1 MSDRWVFLAAF
12 STVVLIVAGAFAM
25 PQFFAYELIKSTIF
39 VAVAVLVFFGEDK
52 FSYMLGVLAP
62 LLWFILDLLL
72 GDLLGDLQIMF
83 SWMTGRRVAPLDT
96 PLHGFSIVLAVIL
109 LILSAK
115 AWKREVP
122 DRFFGKTF
130 VICRGISLAYIAVL
144 EGWQLRMIN
153 TGIRPH

>member
-25 PQFFAYELIKSTIF
+25 PQFFGYELIKSCIF
-39 VAVAVLVFFGEDK
+39 VAIAVLVFFGEDK

-72 GDLLGDLQIMF
+72 GDLLGDLKLMLGWVI
-83 SWMTGRRVAPLDT
+83 GRRVAPLDT
-96 PLHGFSIVLAVIL
+96 PLHGFSIVMAVIL
-109 LILSAK
+109 LILSAR
-115 AWKREVP
+115 AWKRQVP
-122 DRFFGKTF
+122 ERFFGKTF
-130 VICRGISLAYIAVL
+130 VICLAISLAYIAVL
-144 EGWQLRMIN
+144 AGWQLRMIN